1 MFAKRKCLSLLP
13 LPLDV
18 FNDANIVNR
27 YKPDVKIR
35 LIADELGFGN
45 DEDAAQFI
53 VNHGG
58 EHLLEERGADFHFLT
73 GKAVGFFEKAK
84 GAAFGRVDIKGQI

>member
-1 MFAKRKCLSLLP
+1 M
-13 LPLDV
+13 
-18 FNDANIVNR
+18 VNR

-35 LIADELGFGN
+35 MIADELGFGN

-58 EHLLEERGADFHFLT
+58 QHLLEERGPDIHFLT
-73 GKAVGFFEKAK
+73 GKAVGFFENAK
-84 GAAFGRVDIKGQI
+84 SAAFGRVDIKGQI